1 MRTVFMGNPNF
12 AIPTL
17 KAINQ
22 SKHELIAVVAN
33 SPKKMGRGRNH
44 SYTPVGQFSKDNG
57 IKLLEPDSL
66 STDEFKNSLYA
77 LKPDIFIVV
86 AYKILPK
93 KIIQIPF
100 HGAINLH
107 ASLLPKYRG
116 AGPIQWALMNGD
128 EETGVTI
135 FQIRSRVDTGDI
147 LLQKEIKICKED
159 DMLSL
164 GTRLCNHGAT
174 MIIKILDDIDSGMP
188 LKPIK
193 QDSSLATSAP
203 KINKEMTY
211 VQWEWPSKKIH
222 NWVRGLSPYPGMS
235 TLYKGKR
242 LSIYKTF
249 TIDEDSMRPGS
260 VISAR
265 DNQLIVST
273 GKGALGILE
282 LQLEGKKKMK
292 INDFLR
298 GVDIQSGEFLG
309 K

>member
-1 MRTVFMGNPNF
+1 
-12 AIPTL
+12 
-17 KAINQ
+17 
-22 SKHELIAVVAN
+22 
-33 SPKKMGRGRNH
+33 
-44 SYTPVGQFSKDNG
+44 
-57 IKLLEPDSL
+57 
-66 STDEFKNSLYA
+66 
-77 LKPDIFIVV
+77 
-86 AYKILPK
+86 
-93 KIIQIPF
+93 
-100 HGAINLH
+100 
-107 ASLLPKYRG
+107 
-116 AGPIQWALMNGD
+116 
-128 EETGVTI
+128 
-135 FQIRSRVDTGDI
+135 
-147 LLQKEIKICKED
+147 
-159 DMLSL
+159 
-164 GTRLCNHGAT
+164 
-174 MIIKILDDIDSGMP
+174 MIIKILDDIDSGIP
-188 LKPIK
+188 LKLIK

-309 K
+309 E